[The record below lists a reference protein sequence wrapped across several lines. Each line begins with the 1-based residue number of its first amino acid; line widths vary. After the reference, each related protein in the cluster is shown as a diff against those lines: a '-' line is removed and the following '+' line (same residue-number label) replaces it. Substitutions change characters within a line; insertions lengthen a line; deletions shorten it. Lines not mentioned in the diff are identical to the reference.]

1 MNNYQENLNK
11 TKAIVA
17 TSSACFQSIQKPHNV
32 FDLPINIHID
42 GKRHLDGQNIS
53 IDELSKQILQNPNL
67 SVSTSAPD
75 EGQLIEFFFDLI
87 AKGIDEVMVITI
99 SSKVSLTYQTIRSIQ
114 SIFGKKLTIHLFD
127 SRSISHGEAV
137 LVYEAAK
144 MLDEGKDFSEIFV
157 RLNHIRDK
165 MTVFVTV
172 DNVKTMVKTKR
183 LSAPAGFFATLF
195 DIKPVVH
202 LDNTGAL
209 VAYEKIRG
217 FEESLYRVVE
227 LIAEHAD
234 GKKGKFYTA
243 CNTINPYLPNL
254 KQVAQDFGI
263 KIAFNAPLTNVV
275 IANVGVYALAMMF
288 VEEYN

>member
-1 MNNYQENLNK
+1 MNNYPEKPNK
-11 TKAIVA
+11 HKAIVA
-17 TSSACFQSIQKPHNV
+17 TSSACFQSIHKPHNV
-32 FDLPINIHID
+32 FDLPINIHIN
-42 GKRHLDGQNIS
+42 GESFLDGQSIS
-53 IDELSKQILQNPNL
+53 ITELSNRILSNPNL

-75 EGQLIEFFFDLI
+75 EGQLIEFFFELI
-87 AKGIDEVMVITI
+87 HQGINEIMVITI

-114 SIFGKKLTIHLFD
+114 SIFGDKLKIHLFD

-183 LSAPAGFFATLF
+183 LSAPAGFFATLL

-202 LDNTGAL
+202 LDKTGTL

-217 FEESLYRVVE
+217 FDESLYRVVE
-227 LIAEHAD
+227 LIAEHAN
-234 GKKGKFYTA
+234 GKKGDFYTA
-243 CNTINPYLPNL
+243 CNDINPYLPAL
-254 KQVAQDFGI
+254 KRVAREFGI
-263 KIAFNAPLTNVV
+263 KITFNAPLTNVV

-288 VEEYN
+288 VEE